1 MDTIEILGLVAASL
15 TTSAFVPQVYKAL
28 KHKSTADVSL
38 TMYIV
43 LLVGLILW
51 VFYGVYHNSLS
62 IILANVITGILA
74 LTMLIL
80 KLKHK

>member
-43 LLVGLILW
+43 LLAGLVLW
-51 VFYGVYHNSLS
+51 VIYGVYHNSLG
-62 IILANVITGILA
+62 IILANVVTGILA

>member
-1 MDTIEILGLVAASL
+1 MDTIEILGLVAATL

-43 LLVGLILW
+43 LLIGLILW
-51 VFYGVYHNSLS
+51 IFYGVYHNSLS

>member
-15 TTSAFVPQVYKAL
+15 TTSAFVPQVYKAF

-43 LLVGLILW
+43 LLAGLMLW
-51 VFYGVYHNSLS
+51 VIYGVYHNSLG
-62 IILANVITGILA
+62 IILANVVTGILA

>member
-1 MDTIEILGLVAASL
+1 METIEIIGLIAATL

-43 LLVGLILW
+43 LLAGLILW
-51 VFYGVYHNSLS
+51 IIYGIHLESLA

-74 LTMLIL
+74 VTMLIL
-80 KLKHK
+80 KIIHK

>member
-1 MDTIEILGLVAASL
+1 MDTMEIVGLLAATL

-43 LLVGLILW
+43 LLAGLVLW
-51 VFYGVYHNSLS
+51 TFYGIHHNSLS
-62 IILANVITGILA
+62 IILANAVTGILA
-74 LTMLIL
+74 LTMLVL
-80 KLKHK
+80 KLMHK